1 MTINSFPYS
10 SLHSPSLMH
19 ALHLPARCPLRLT
32 NNHCDPQH
40 SFPATAFHRDSAA
53 PISLKAQTPTRV
65 NDRST
70 TIATASL

>member
-1 MTINSFPYS
+1 MTINSSPHS
-10 SLHSPSLMH
+10 SLDPPSLMH

-32 NNHCDPQH
+32 NNDCDPQH
-40 SFPATAFHRDSAA
+40 SFPATACNRDGAA
-53 PISLKAQTPTRV
+53 PIRLKAPTPTRV